1 MQLFVVY
8 TVEHVRAEC
17 SCLWCTQLS
26 MYVLSAVVCGCTQ
39 LWHVCAECSCLWCT
53 QLSMYVL
60 SAVVCGV
67 HS

>member
-8 TVEHVRAEC
+8 TVEHVLAEC
-17 SCLWCTQLS
+17 SCLWVYTVGHVCAECTCLW
-26 MYVLSAVVCGCTQ
+26 MYTVE
-39 LWHVCAECSCLWCT
+39 HVCAECSCLWCT
-53 QLSMYVL
+53 QLSMYLL

>member
-39 LWHVCAECSCLWCT
+39 LG
-53 QLSMYVL
+53 MYVL